1 MNVRTS
7 RLLSTAGAAVM
18 MALCAQTPSALAQES
33 TSRTAAPPSG
43 TTVKGTVDPLALE
56 ALKSMGNYLNTLQN
70 FELHA
75 TASAQTGL
83 GDMDLQVHIGYEST
97 YRVQRPNK
105 FYVELKSDRTIRQYF
120 YDGKT
125 FTVNVPRQ
133 NYHSTVAA
141 PSTIAQMIRV
151 ADVDY
156 GISLPLIDLFTWA
169 EDPGLDGIE
178 TAIRVGFAKING
190 RETDHFAY
198 RGPDLDWQLWI
209 ARGEVPVP
217 LKIVITDRTDTLR
230 PSYQAELTWNTSPQ
244 LTARDFAFT
253 PDAQST
259 PIKIAKN
266 TEEK

>member
-33 TSRTAAPPSG
+33 TSATATPPSG

-141 PSTIAQMIRV
+141 PSTIAQIIRV